1 MHSPNPPHPPHP
13 SPPVTAATAVDPP
26 DPARD
31 PGLRQAVEAVAGLP
45 ARWTPAA
52 EHTARG
58 LWRLPRAADAVAHA
72 LTAGGPAGRDRGWVM
87 VRTRVTEEIASGRDW
102 TREAAGWLS
111 LAEAGWAESAWL
123 TGDLAWRARAEE
135 RSALIFLTARHVA
148 GTDPGT
154 PFGRALWHC
163 FLTTLR
169 YDFRCADIEDFF
181 AGTLAGAPDDDGAGL
196 DPYSAAMR
204 AFALLGRSR
213 VAGLPLLAAV
223 LARAAHDEK
232 VVHALLHG
240 LWLGEDL
247 PEQPGRMLELLSA
260 PAFAHGLGAEALLRK
275 ASALR
280 RLRRFDEAL
289 TAVRSAIDGLGP
301 CEVVVHGD
309 CVRERALILVERDL
323 YGS

>member
-1 MHSPNPPHPPHP
+1 MH
-13 SPPVTAATAVDPP
+13 AMDE
-26 DPARD
+26 ARD
-31 PGLRQAVEAVAGLP
+31 PGLRRAIEAVDGLP
-45 ARWTPAA
+45 SRWTPVA

-58 LWRLPRAADAVAHA
+58 LWRLPRAADAVAYA
-72 LTAGGPAGRDRGWVM
+72 LTEGGPAGRDRGWVM
-87 VRTRVTEEIASGRDW
+87 VRTRVAEEIASERDW
-102 TREAAGWLS
+102 TREAAAWLA
-111 LAEAGWAESAWL
+111 LAGAGWEESARL
-123 TGDLAWRARAEE
+123 TGDLAWRARAEG
-135 RSALIFLTARHVA
+135 RSALVFLTGPHVA

-169 YDFRCADIEDFF
+169 YDFRCGDIEEFF
-181 AGTLAGAPDDDGAGL
+181 AGAPDDGAGL

-204 AFALLGRSR
+204 AFALLGRSQ
-213 VAGLPLLAAV
+213 ASGLPLLETV

-247 PEQPGRMLELLSA
+247 PEQPRRMLELLRA
-260 PAFAHGLGAEALLRK
+260 PAFAHGLGSEALLRK

-309 CVRERALILVERDL
+309 CVRERSLILVERDL
-323 YGS
+323 YRGGRP